1 MVLMED
7 RHIKHWNRTENT
19 EMDPHKYI
27 QMIFD
32 KSTKQF
38 NWGKIPISVNGAKHW
53 TSIGKKNEHL
63 SKSQISYKN

>member
-38 NWGKIPISVNGAKHW
+38 NWGKIPISVNGHP
-53 TSIGKKNEHL
+53 
-63 SKSQISYKN
+63 

>member
-7 RHIKHWNRTENT
+7 RHIKHWNRTQNT

-38 NWGKIPISVNGAKHW
+38 NWGKIPLSVNGAKQLDIHRE
-53 TSIGKKNEHL
+53 KNEHL